1 MQSIVLKP
9 GKLGKSHN
17 LTDCKDAK
25 TLLQQLW
32 SLYKTRWPD
41 RPVTDQ
47 HSVCVCS
54 GNEDGIR
61 GCVWPR
67 LSDECGW
74 ISLEP
79 GSEPGDCMIGLLT
92 SILLRARTLQHCQYW
107 ILRGSLLHGSGPGA
121 EEESSHFKDFL
132 SEVEFMMTIYFMI
145 SYRIEK
151 FHPLTSLKW

>member
-17 LTDCKDAK
+17 LTDCKDAEHFCSNCEHCTK
-25 TLLQQLW
+25 QDDQIDH
-32 SLYKTRWPD
+32 SD
-41 RPVTDQ
+41 RPALCM
-47 HSVCVCS
+47 CVFWQW
-54 GNEDGIR
+54 GWN
-61 GCVWPR
+61 PR
-67 LSDECGW
+67 LCVAAPEWRMWMDQSGA
-74 ISLEP
+74 
-79 GSEPGDCMIGLLT
+79 GLGAWRLYDRF
-92 SILLRARTLQHCQYW
+92 IDLLLLRARTLQHCQYW